1 MKINKKLLA
10 LLISVILVI
19 ACAASFAFADTAT
32 TELTSDL
39 TLSSNVEANYVIPS
53 GSNVTINLNGYSI
66 TGAST
71 ADVIHV
77 ENGATLTIEG
87 TGTVSIPANGT
98 YSVIFNEGT
107 TTLNGGTYVSTSQSG
122 YYVISNHGVMEI
134 NDGVTVE
141 DIYEDTRDPNVGSY
155 AALVQNGYGN
165 YRSTN
170 ERNGYVSGVNAQYP
184 ELTINGGT
192 FIGGRATIKN
202 DDGGVLEINDCEVR
216 ESLSQCIVNVH
227 EATINGGTFEIE
239 TEGKPVIYSWS
250 SLIAGETTITGGT
263 FTGDIAI
270 QTVAGSLGTNVTV
283 EDGTFTGGYAVDA
296 SSTLEISGGTF
307 SADPSNYVVIE
318 MCVEENAGQYT
329 VVSHDTTHQAVDYDP
344 CLGGYD
350 TEFYYCSVCDTY
362 FSDAE
367 CTTEIDEVTRTEGSH
382 TIELVAAQDAQIGE
396 EGWIEHEY
404 CSVCDQ
410 YFLDGDYENPVEW
423 SEIVIDA
430 LPEPTPVPPT
440 TTPEVVPPTTTP
452 EIPSTEPSEEDIAYV
467 NDFVTDLYNNML
479 GREPDAAGQEN
490 WVGQIADGN
499 MSAADVADGFYYS
512 PEFTAMSAEM
522 TTEEYVQTLYRA
534 ILGREADPNGLAD
547 WVNRIDS
554 GVATR
559 EEVYQG
565 FLGSQEFRGIADQID
580 DIQNTAAHAFVERLY
595 SFVLGRQG
603 DPVGVE
609 HWVDQLASGNMSL
622 RDVAYGFIF
631 SLEYVNNNTSNGD
644 YVTMLYNTILGRQP
658 DSTGYANWTAQLD
671 NGVSRVAVFDGFV
684 QSPEFAGLA
693 DVYGYRAY

>member
-71 ADVIHV
+71 ADTIYV

-87 TGTVSIPANGT
+87 TGSVLSGGQSVSA
-98 YSVIFNEGT
+98 VFNNGT
-107 TTLNGGTYVSTSQSG
+107 TTLNGGLYAGTSYIGNYVLT
-122 YYVISNHGVMEI
+122 NHGVMTI
-134 NDGVTVE
+134 NEGVEVRDISEVPDGVDPVTV
-141 DIYEDTRDPNVGSY
+141 TY
-155 AALVQNGYGN
+155 ASLIENGYYYATGTDS
-165 YRSTN
+165 RTC
-170 ERNGYVSGVNAQYP
+170 YVEGVGQA
-184 ELTINGGT
+184 EAFLTIEGGTFTGGRCNVKNDEFSNLVINGGT
-192 FIGGRATIKN
+192 FSGGVSQSIVTYGNATIT
-202 DDGGVLEINDCEVR
+202 GGSFAVETAGKPALWISSSEVACEV
-216 ESLSQCIVNVH
+216 SV
-227 EATINGGTFEIE
+227 
-239 TEGKPVIYSWS
+239 
-250 SLIAGETTITGGT
+250 TGGT
-263 FTGDIAI
+263 FTGPNAISVTGTTDLTLDIA
-270 QTVAGSLGTNVTV
+270 G
-283 EDGTFTGGYAVDA
+283 GTFTGNLNVANA
-296 SSTLEISGGTF
+296 ESFISGGTF
-307 SADPSNYVVIE
+307 SVDPSDYVVIE

-344 CLGGYD
+344 CLGGYE

-382 TIELVAAQDAQIGE
+382 TTELVAAQDAQIGE
-396 EGWIEHEY
+396 EGWIEHEH

-490 WVGQIADGN
+490 WVGQIVDGN
-499 MSAADVADGFYYS
+499 MSATEVADGFYYS

-547 WVNRIDS
+547 WVNRIDT
-554 GVATR
+554 GAATR

-565 FLGSQEFRGIADQID
+565 FLGSQEFTGIADQID

-595 SFVLGRQG
+595 SFVLGREG
-603 DPVGVE
+603 DPAGVE

-631 SLEYVNNNTSNGD
+631 SPEYVNSNTSNGD

-658 DSTGYANWTAQLD
+658 DSAGHANWTAQLD
-671 NGVSRVAVFDGFV
+671 NGASRVAVFDGFV

>member
-39 TLSSNVEANYVIPS
+39 TLSGNVEANYVIPS

-71 ADVIHV
+71 ADTIYV

-87 TGTVSIPANGT
+87 TGSVLSGGQTVSA
-98 YSVIFNEGT
+98 VFNNGT
-107 TTLNGGTYVSTSQSG
+107 TTLNGGTYAGTSYIG
-122 YYVISNHGVMEI
+122 NYVLTNHGVMTI
-134 NDGVTVE
+134 NAGVEVRDISEVPDGV
-141 DIYEDTRDPNVGSY
+141 DPVSVSY
-155 AALVQNGYGN
+155 AALVENGYSN
-165 YRSTN
+165 PTSTDSQI
-170 ERNGYVSGVNAQYP
+170 GYVEGVGQAEP
-184 ELTINGGT
+184 SLTIEGGT
-192 FIGGRATIKN
+192 FTGGRSNVKN
-202 DDGGVLEINDCEVR
+202 DDYGTLVINDGTFSGGVSQSI
-216 ESLSQCIVNVH
+216 LSWCN
-227 EATINGGTFEIE
+227 
-239 TEGKPVIYSWS
+239 
-250 SLIAGETTITGGT
+250 TTITGGT
-263 FTGDIAI
+263 FTIETEGKPALYVSSSVMDS
-270 QTVAGSLGTNVTV
+270 TVSVTG
-283 EDGTFTGGYAVDA
+283 GTFTGPDA
-296 SSTLEISGGTF
+296 IRVIGTDNLTLDIADGTYTGNLNVTDAESFISGGTF
-307 SADPSNYVVIE
+307 SVDPSDYVVIE

-344 CLGGYD
+344 CLGGYN

-499 MSAADVADGFYYS
+499 MSATEVADGFYYS

-554 GVATR
+554 GAATR

-565 FLGSQEFRGIADQID
+565 FLGSQEFTGIADQID

-595 SFVLGRQG
+595 SFVLGREG
-603 DPVGVE
+603 DPAGVE

-631 SLEYVNNNTSNGD
+631 SPEYVNSNTSNGD

-658 DSTGYANWTAQLD
+658 DSAGHANWTAQLD
-671 NGVSRVAVFDGFV
+671 NGASRVEVFDGFV